1 MRDSVD
7 ERIAMLQAR
16 KGRSLF
22 VDAPTAGA
30 MDDADDDQELF
41 ADAVASPRKA
51 SGGAEDQTDDV
62 EDLAYCLLEPRERRT
77 LQDCLVQSVGGGD
90 GGE

>member
-1 MRDSVD
+1 
-7 ERIAMLQAR
+7 MLQAR

-22 VDAPTAGA
+22 A
-30 MDDADDDQELF
+30 ADDPAAMLEDGDGDGDQELF

-77 LQDCLVQSVGGGD
+77 LQDCLVQSAGGVGGGGD
-90 GGE
+90 D